1 MRQNSVNDINVMFFN
16 GQNMRYVLKK
26 KTKMIKIRKILG
38 QIKPFRIT
46 ESANDTNNSSR
57 VTKHC
62 IK

>member
-1 MRQNSVNDINVMFFN
+1 MFFN